1 MEKIVFL
8 GYVSANDIWLRKD
21 LKLSRPTSK
30 SIIKVRG
37 FHGLTN
43 FYRRFIKDFN
53 TLTTTLTKI
62 VKKFMCF
69 KWCIEESMLLIY

>member
-1 MEKIVFL
+1 MLVQTIL
-8 GYVSANDIWLRKD
+8 IWLRKD

-53 TLTTTLTKI
+53 TLTTALTKI